1 MKIIKFKKKLKNMK
15 FTHIIKCCCQKKKN
29 SKYRRGT
36 SITEEVNKIIQDKS
50 DLLKLNESIFQIQNN
65 FQFSSPFRTIDTN
78 FSKNTLTDFTK
89 GETSKKIIRKSSELR
104 LDHNNRI
111 YGLKDKLRCL
121 FCGGKNCKHE
131 NYLTNIKN
139 NNAIR
144 GLNSNYITENIIAS
158 QRPSEVLI
166 NKFNLVKL
174 FKKEN
179 IGLIINLEREG
190 EHPFCGPN
198 AYHLTSSG
206 FTYNPSVFTG
216 NDILCKIYGWKDMS
230 TPSTLGFMMEIVK
243 DMTIMVKEEN
253 KKVLVHCHAGY
264 GRTGVV
270 IACYLIYNNVDCDV
284 YDIIQKVKK
293 YRKKCIET
301 KMQKKFCNQFYLY
314 VSHIRRLFDDNNH
327 KEKIE
332 TFLRFQEELL
342 CGEEQLNYGI
352 VPMLLIRC
360 LEKIVFISKK
370 YNLKNIHIYQVIRD
384 YSPYI
389 VSPEKKEI
397 LQTLKESINN
407 GNWDL
412 FNKIENLKIIIALL
426 FQWLSTYVLYTIN
439 PQRMDKILLNENFK
453 LIEDL
458 NNLKKDGLN
467 ELAKLIKTSFYS
479 YEYETMFTVSVFIN
493 NYLPEN
499 NNENNLYKEMLDAF
513 SLRLLGYELND
524 IYIEQIHNFQKIKK
538 KVTGLSTILEF
549 IIFTIPIYNDKE
561 GSPFVSNIQK
571 ISSFKILKGESKK
584 NIFNVRTISK
594 LNNFLDV
601 NNHPFLNENPM
612 SSSNNNSLKMSY
624 CASSVSNSPQSRKVF
639 FFDIL
644 NKTNIECKH
653 SQFNKENAKKKQ
665 NTELNK
671 PKNYENE
678 ILNDLNIVVDN

>member
-1 MKIIKFKKKLKNMK
+1 MK

-65 FQFSSPFRTIDTN
+65 FQFSSPFRIIDTN

-89 GETSKKIIRKSSELR
+89 GETSKKIIRKSSELP

-144 GLNSNYITENIIAS
+144 GLNSNYITEYIIAS

-206 FTYNPSVFTG
+206 FAYNPSVFTG

-314 VSHIRRLFDDNNH
+314 VSHIRRLFDDNNQ

-342 CGEEQLNYGI
+342 CGEEMLNYGI

-370 YNLKNIHIYQVIRD
+370 HNLKNIHIYQVIRD
-384 YSPYI
+384 YSPYKS
-389 VSPEKKEI
+389 SPEKNEI
-397 LQTLKESINN
+397 IKMLKESINN

-412 FNKIENLKIIIALL
+412 FNKLENLKIIITLL
-426 FQWLSTYVLYTIN
+426 FQWLTTYVLHTIN
-439 PQRMDKILLNENFK
+439 PQRMEKILLHEMFK
-453 LIEDL
+453 QIKNL
-458 NNLKKDGLN
+458 NRLKKDEVN
-467 ELAKLIKTSFYS
+467 DIAKVIKTSFYS
-479 YEYETMFTVSVFIN
+479 YEYETMFTVAVFIN

-499 NNENNLYKEMLDAF
+499 NIENNLYKEMLDAF
-513 SLRLLGYELND
+513 SLRLLGYEMNN
-524 IYIEQIHNFQKIKK
+524 IYSEEINNFEKIKK
-538 KVTGLSTILEF
+538 EVTGLSTILEF
-549 IIFTIPIYNDKE
+549 INFTIPIYNEHD

-571 ISSFKILKGESKK
+571 LSSLKNLKGGSKK
-584 NIFNVRTISK
+584 SIFNIRTISK
-594 LNNFLDV
+594 LNNYLDV
-601 NNHPFLNENPM
+601 NHPFVNEVP
-612 SSSNNNSLKMSY
+612 SSHSNNNSMKLSMNGE
-624 CASSVSNSPQSRKVF
+624 SSVSNSPRSRKFF

-644 NKTNIECKH
+644 NKTNIENKH
-653 SQFNKENAKKKQ
+653 SPFDTKNYNKNKKK
-665 NTELNK
+665 EVIK
-671 PKNYENE
+671 PKISENE
-678 ILNDLNIVVDN
+678 ILNDLNNVPDNK